1 MIQGIGATADRIF
14 RCHPRSRRQDNPRR
28 HPPWRQAGR
37 IPLQCRHVGL
47 RQGHRAAA
55 CGRIISAN
63 RRRRDLRRQAGA
75 DATARYRHC
84 ISGLQQGCCCHDEP
98 LPATS
103 RWRWRPRTSALPGW
117 PPAYLFAGVMLP
129 GVIGYL
135 AALAMSV
142 VEKRL
147 LKWRWSGHW

>member
-84 ISGLQQGCCCHDEP
+84 ISGLQQGAAAMTNRCRQRLAGAGGLALAP
-98 LPATS
+98 SRMAASLPVRRQT
-103 RWRWRPRTSALPGW
+103 
-117 PPAYLFAGVMLP
+117 
-129 GVIGYL
+129 
-135 AALAMSV
+135 ALAMSF

-147 LKWRWSGHW
+147 WKWRWSGHW

>member
-75 DATARYRHC
+75 GATARYRHC
-84 ISGLQQGCCCHDEP
+84 ISGLQQGAAAMTNRCRQRLAGAGGLARRLFPDGRQPTCSPAWCCLASSAIWPRLRCP
-98 LPATS
+98 LS
-103 RWRWRPRTSALPGW
+103 RSGCWNG
-117 PPAYLFAGVMLP
+117 AG
-129 GVIGYL
+129 
-135 AALAMSV
+135 AAI
-142 VEKRL
+142 
-147 LKWRWSGHW
+147 